1 MSLGLEEAESD
12 AIEELLKFRSCLIW
26 TIDTKLHRNR
36 QNMRT
41 YKPTLIR

>member
-1 MSLGLEEAESD
+1 MSLGREEAESD
-12 AIEELLKFRSCLIW
+12 AIEELLKFQSCLIW
-26 TIDTKLHRNR
+26 TRYKITPKR